1 MDDVSYILHGLPSA
15 QIRLVPEFF
24 GRVSLPFRLLRRSHE
39 MHLVNPVPKQDVKEV
54 FANAG
59 NQEQCR
65 LAEYAGLLLFLG
77 AHKNQIFAAS
87 KLSQNNCGTSPILS
101 LQAEESEPSTQMR
114 IKTVPARKYR
124 QDLRS
129 DSEDNPGYEYNGSGM
144 IRDHSVT
151 YQPDLFSAN
160 TRSNNEPM
168 RKTMLPGVD
177 MTIQQ
182 KVHLEASHIRLTM
195 KTISRARRDVPC
207 NLISAI
213 ESSRKRQSNQS
224 IILSVTSKFA
234 HRNET

>member
-129 DSEDNPGYEYNGSGM
+129 DSEDNPGYEYNGYGM
-144 IRDHSVT
+144 IRDHSAT
-151 YQPDLFSAN
+151 YQPDVFSAN
-160 TRSNNEPM
+160 THSNN
-168 RKTMLPGVD
+168 RTNAQDNV
-177 MTIQQ
+177 
-182 KVHLEASHIRLTM
+182 
-195 KTISRARRDVPC
+195 ARYRHD
-207 NLISAI
+207 NSAKGTPR
-213 ESSRKRQSNQS
+213 SFTHPPN
-224 IILSVTSKFA
+224 
-234 HRNET
+234 NEENFQGKKGCAL